1 MSLGD
6 MTLGW
11 GWGWVVSVGVDDDSG
26 GGVDALLLLLSLTT
40 LGLSLVKGVQ
50 GGGTYL
56 IVTTKVVSVVALVFM
71 DDGG

>member
-1 MSLGD
+1 M
-6 MTLGW
+6 
-11 GWGWVVSVGVDDDSG
+11 VSVGVDDDGG
-26 GGVDALLLLLSLTT
+26 GGVDTLSLLLSLTT

-56 IVTTKVVSVVALVFM
+56 IVTMKVIGVVALIFM

>member
-6 MTLGW
+6 TMLGW
-11 GWGWVVSVGVDDDSG
+11 GWGWVVSVGVDDDGG
-26 GGVDALLLLLSLTT
+26 GGVNTSSSSSSTT

-56 IVTTKVVSVVALVFM
+56 IAMMKVVGVVTLVFV

>member
-1 MSLGD
+1 VSLGD
-6 MTLGW
+6 TTLGW
-11 GWGWVVSVGVDDDSG
+11 GWGWVVSVGVDDDGG
-26 GGVDALLLLLSLTT
+26 GGVDALSLSLSLTT

-50 GGGTYL
+50 GGGAYL